1 MTLWCQYFLLEIGP
15 YLSDDFVGRGAWEL
29 YSFYKEIFCG

>member
-1 MTLWCQYFLLEIGP
+1 MTLWCQYFLLEISP
-15 YLSDDFVGRGAWEL
+15 YLSDDFMAGAWEL